1 MIFSYSVPL
10 LKNLSD
16 QEFSKLGDVL
26 EEVILNYVF
35 HWCKNRFFFTASN
48 VCFIYSRQNEDILK
62 LH

>member
-1 MIFSYSVPL
+1 MIFSHSVPL

-35 HWCKNRFFFTASN
+35 HWCKNRFFLLLQMY
-48 VCFIYSRQNEDILK
+48 VLFIVGRMRIF
-62 LH
+62 